1 MFDKSAMAQL
11 QSLKKE
17 IHDNTPRFQGRV
29 RSTQGRFGFVDNDQ
43 GSSYFLSPDEMEKV
57 LAGDL
62 ISYRVEEQGDGKQQA
77 FVESLDETATN
88 TFIGRYTIRGKG
100 HFIAPDD
107 PMVDRWMF
115 IPPKLRNK
123 ASDGDF
129 VRARLSQHP
138 YKSGKPQAEIL
149 EIIGQLGSPG
159 FERKVIET
167 KFDFTSEIPAEIIE
181 AAEQICQSDQE
192 SLLENRTDLTHLAFV
207 TIDSAGTRDIDDA
220 LYAEAQSDG
229 WNLWVAIADPAAV
242 VTPGSQ
248 LDQFAKQRATST
260 YYPDAVVPM
269 LPAQISE
276 QLCSLQQGVVRPA
289 MVVELRIGENGDVR
303 HTAIHSAKICSQA
316 KLSYHQV
323 AALIAGSDNDI
334 AAELQGPLLHLWDCA
349 KSLNEYRKKQ
359 CLLIDERPDY
369 KLVLNE
375 ELQVD
380 EIIKLERNDAHRLVE
395 ECMLA
400 CNRSIADWLTEKN
413 SGFFITNGGVR
424 TERLGDVM
432 SLIKETLELASK
444 PKLHEL
450 ESYIDVMQQVADYQG
465 DIKLRDIIAR
475 QQDRSLYS
483 LTSAPHMGLGFR
495 CYTTFTSPLRKY
507 NDLEI
512 HRIVKQCL
520 STDDEPI
527 NLPTAEALKSIQE
540 QQLKSRQAANQV
552 EYWMKLQ
559 WLKKQSIDA
568 VQEVSIV
575 HIGGQGMTCRFEDS
589 GIEGH
594 IECRKSKKG
603 NKPQWQFDS
612 QNMTQTLGQQVYS
625 IGQLIKVN
633 ICELNLEDR
642 SLKLSL
648 ADG

>member
-1 MFDKSAMAQL
+1 MFDKSALAQL
-11 QSLKKE
+11 QSLKQE
-17 IHDNTPRFQGRV
+17 IHDSTPRFQGRV

-62 ISYRVEEQGDGKQQA
+62 IAYRVEDQSDGKQQA
-77 FVESLDETATN
+77 FVESLEETQTG

-115 IPPKLRNK
+115 VPPKLRRGAN
-123 ASDGDF
+123 DGDF
-129 VRARLSQHP
+129 VQAQLSQHP
-138 YKSGKPQAEIL
+138 FKSGKPQAEVL
-149 EIIGQLGSPG
+149 EILGQLGSPG
-159 FERKVIET
+159 FERQVIEA
-167 KFDFTSEIPAEIIE
+167 KFGLSSEIPDKVNE
-181 AAEQICQSDQE
+181 AAEHACQSDQN
-192 SLLENRTDLTHLAFV
+192 LLLQNRTDLTHLAFV

-220 LYAEAQSDG
+220 LYVEAQSDG
-229 WNLWVAIADPAAV
+229 WNLWIAIADPAAV
-242 VTPGSQ
+242 VTPGSE
-248 LDQFAKQRATST
+248 LDQFAKQRSTST

-269 LPAQISE
+269 LPTQISE
-276 QLCSLQQGVVRPA
+276 QLCSLQQDVVRPA
-289 MVVELRIGENGDVR
+289 MVVELRIGEDGDIR
-303 HTAIHSAKICSQA
+303 HTAIHTAKICSQA

-323 AALIAGSDNDI
+323 AALIAGTDNDI

-349 KSLNEYRKKQ
+349 KALNEYRRNQ
-359 CLLIDERPDY
+359 CLIIDERPDY

-375 ELQVD
+375 ALEVD
-380 EIIKLERNDAHRLVE
+380 EIVKLERNDAHRLVE

-400 CNRSIADWLTEKN
+400 CNRSVADWLTDKN
-413 SGFFITNGGVR
+413 SGFFIANGGVR

-432 SLIKETLELASK
+432 ALIKETLDLTAK

-450 ESYIDVMQQVADYQG
+450 DSYIEVMQQVASYQG

-483 LTSAPHMGLGFR
+483 LISTPHMGLGFR

-520 STDDEPI
+520 NADNEQVD
-527 NLPTAEALKSIQE
+527 LPTEDTLKSIQD

-559 WLKKQSIDA
+559 WLQRQQIDKP
-568 VQEVSIV
+568 QEVVIV

-594 IECRKSKKG
+594 IECRKTKKS

-612 QNMTQTLGQQVYS
+612 QNMTQSLGEQVYRV
-625 IGQLIKVN
+625 GQKIE
-633 ICELNLEDR
+633 IEIRDLNLDER
-642 SLKLSL
+642 ALKLNL
-648 ADG
+648 VP